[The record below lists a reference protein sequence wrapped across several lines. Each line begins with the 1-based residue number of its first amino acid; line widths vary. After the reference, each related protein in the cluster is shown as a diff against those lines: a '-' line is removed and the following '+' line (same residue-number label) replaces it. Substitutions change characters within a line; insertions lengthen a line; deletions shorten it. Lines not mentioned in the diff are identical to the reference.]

1 MNIVLA
7 DDHPIVMI
15 GIRNALQS
23 VKELR
28 ISGEADS
35 ASGLIRLLESETPDI
50 LITDFYMPGSRQ
62 GDGIGLVTYVQR
74 HFPAVRLIVLTM
86 LTNAAVL
93 RTIVDVGV
101 QGLLLK
107 STAALEIIPALHA
120 VMNGGT
126 YIDREAADILCR
138 AGEQPDKDG
147 NPLPPPPLTTRELEV
162 VRLFVTGNSVSDIAR
177 LLNRSVKTVSTQK
190 RQGSRKLG
198 VSNDRE
204 LYEYA
209 RLNGLL

>member
-147 NPLPPPPLTTRELEV
+147 NPLPPLTTRELEV